1 MELKK
6 KTEQEIKEIFVPG
19 RTFYV
24 AGDKYH
30 VVNYTTDETEKD
42 DERKNMIVVKSWN
55 KYRNR
60 WCYEVWK
67 WYIFYSIDVCFGY
80 VRLTKK
86 KRKRY

>member
-30 VVNYTTDETEKD
+30 VGNYTTDETEKD
-42 DERKNMIVVKSWN
+42 DEQKDMIVVKSWN
-55 KYRNR
+55 KYKNR
-60 WCYEVWK
+60 WCYEVWQ